1 MEKAGKNMKKN
12 SIVIFIIAIIIVGV
26 GVWYFG
32 VNKNSPL
39 SLIAQVDYSC
49 NNNKTINAAF
59 YKGEEKIVQ
68 PGEMPIPSG
77 SVKITLSDGR
87 NFDLLQTISAD
98 GVRYA
103 NSDESFIF
111 WSKGDGALILENDEE
126 KDYVGCII
134 LAKEGI
140 KVISPNGG
148 ETWSKDQK
156 VQITWSA
163 GEEVKLVNIR
173 LAVAGSEDSQN
184 FNAGIVSGVSNTGSY
199 EWTVQDLYAEV
210 WGVKTLPV
218 SDKYMVIIEDS
229 EHNNVYD
236 ISDVVFSIK

>member
-1 MEKAGKNMKKN
+1 MKKN
-12 SIVIFIIAIIIVGV
+12 SIIIFIIAIIIVGV

-32 VNKNSPL
+32 INKNLPL
-39 SLIAQVDYSC
+39 SLITQVDYSC

-59 YKGEEKIVQ
+59 YKGEEKAVQ

-77 SVKITLSDGR
+77 SARIVLSDGR

-98 GVRYA
+98 GARYA

-126 KDYVGCII
+126 KDYVGCMI

-156 VQITWSA
+156 VQIKWSA
-163 GEEVKLVNIR
+163 GEEVKTVNIR

-184 FNAGIVSGVSNTGSY
+184 FNAAIASGVVNAGSY
-199 EWTVQDLYAEV
+199 EWVVQDLYAEV
-210 WGVKTLPV
+210 WGVKTLPA
-218 SDKYMVIIEDS
+218 SDKYMIIIEDS